1 VNGTSLPELIPVLQ
15 VAVGPVILISG
26 VGLLLLSMTNR
37 LGRVVDR
44 ARALGRELRT
54 AEAADRPTL
63 LAQLTILDRRSRL
76 LNLAITLVSLS
87 VLLAAVL
94 VATLFALALAG
105 IESGALVLVAFVGCL
120 GTLIA
125 GIAVFL
131 RDVNLSLDALR
142 HEIARDRE
150 AAERSR

>member
-1 VNGTSLPELIPVLQ
+1 MNGTTLAQLIPVLQ

-54 AEAADRPTL
+54 AEAADRAALGT
-63 LAQLTILDRRSRL
+63 QLSILDRRASL
-76 LNLAITLVSLS
+76 LNLAITCVSLS

-94 VATLFALALAG
+94 VATLFAFAVAG
-105 IESGALVLVAFVGCL
+105 VESGALVLVVFVGCL
-120 GTLIA
+120 GTLIL
-125 GIAVFL
+125 GLAVFL

-142 HEIARDRE
+142 HEIARDRA
-150 AAERSR
+150 AAERNP

>member
-1 VNGTSLPELIPVLQ
+1 MNGTTLTQLIPVLQ

-54 AEAADRPTL
+54 AEAADRATL
-63 LAQLTILDRRSRL
+63 LTQLAILDRRSGL
-76 LNLAITLVSLS
+76 LNLAITCVSLS

-94 VATLFALALAG
+94 VAILFAFAFAG
-105 IESGALVLVAFVGCL
+105 IESAALVVVVFTGCL
-120 GTLIA
+120 GSLIV
-125 GIAVFL
+125 GLAVFL

-150 AAERSR
+150 AAGRA

>member
-1 VNGTSLPELIPVLQ
+1 LSGTTLTQLIPVLQ

-44 ARALGRELRT
+44 ARSLGRELRT
-54 AEAADRPTL
+54 AEAADRATL
-63 LAQLTILDRRSRL
+63 LTQLAILDRRASL
-76 LNLAITLVSLS
+76 LNLAITCVSLS

-94 VATLFALALAG
+94 VATLFAFAFAG
-105 IESGALVLVAFVGCL
+105 IESAALVIVVFTGCL
-120 GTLIA
+120 GTLIV
-125 GIAVFL
+125 GLAVFL

-142 HEIARDRE
+142 TEVARDRE
-150 AAERSR
+150 TAGRSR

>member
-1 VNGTSLPELIPVLQ
+1 LNGKTLSQLIPVLQ

-63 LAQLTILDRRSRL
+63 LTQLSILDRRASL

-87 VLLAAVL
+87 VLLAA
-94 VATLFALALAG
+94 LFALVLAG
-105 IESGALVLVAFVGCL
+105 IESAVLVLAVFVGCL
-120 GTLIA
+120 GSLIA

-150 AAERSR
+150 YAERPR

>member
-1 VNGTSLPELIPVLQ
+1 MNATTLPQLIPVLQ

-44 ARALGRELRT
+44 ARLVGRELRT
-54 AEAADRPTL
+54 AEARDRGTL
-63 LAQLTILDRRSRL
+63 LTQLSILDRRAGL

-94 VATLFALALAG
+94 VAVLFAFVLAG
-105 IESGALVLVAFVGCL
+105 IESGTAVLAVFVGCL
-120 GTLIA
+120 ITLIA
-125 GIAVFL
+125 GLSVFL
-131 RDVNLSLDALR
+131 RDVHLSLDALR
-142 HEIARDRE
+142 HEIARDRGE
-150 AAERSR
+150 EERVR